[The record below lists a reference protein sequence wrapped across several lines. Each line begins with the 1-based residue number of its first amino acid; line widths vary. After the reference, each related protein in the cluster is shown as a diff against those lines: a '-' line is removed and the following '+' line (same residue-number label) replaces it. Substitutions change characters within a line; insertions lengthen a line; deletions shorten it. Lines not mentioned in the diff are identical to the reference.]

1 MEIDIELY
9 RREVPLS
16 SQPALQ
22 LSAIDIKP
30 EPHEKTLL
38 FLHGFGGQAR
48 QWRYQLQHF
57 SFRHRVI
64 ALDLQGHGRTPHLDR
79 PLSMQTLVDDLLQ
92 AVQTLGIAEP
102 FFLLGHS
109 FGGAVAAEFAHAYP
123 DMLRGLVLIATAGEF
138 RLNPLYRLALNLPLP
153 VLRSLEPTT
162 RGWLS
167 ASPVA
172 LRPWYRQVLAPW
184 NGWSLFR
191 SLVVPTLVIRGHQDR
206 VFARPMY
213 AEVARSIPGAEDV
226 DVGASGHMVMLERR
240 QAVNRAVE
248 RFIQGEMRTWRDA
261 AGDEPG
267 PTEAEIQERPWL
279 AHYEASVPPSV
290 AVPDVPAYQLLRSAA
305 RRYPRRTAL
314 LFEGARLTY
323 RQLNRRSNRMANAL
337 RSLGMEKG
345 DRLLLMLPNCSQQVI
360 AYFGTLK
367 AGGIVVFALPA
378 HKAEELLRQARDS
391 GACFAVVQRASL
403 PLWQPLLDQ
412 GQLKHLILVDPVD
425 DLPFAKRLALRLRG
439 RAGESAPRPP
449 ADDRIRTLRDL
460 LRNHSPAA
468 PQVHVQAHDPAVIQ
482 YTGGTTTSPKG
493 VVLTHRNLVANTIQ
507 TRHWIPEAREGQERF
522 LSVLPFSHSYGMTTA
537 LNVPI
542 ALGATLMIKARFDPK
557 DVLESIRRYKPT
569 IFPAVP
575 QMYMALSRF
584 PAVRKYG
591 IRSIRACISGAAPL
605 PVEVQEAF
613 EKLTRGRL
621 VEGYG
626 LTEAGPVT
634 HANPLRGRRK
644 VGSIGIPLPS
654 TEARIVSLADPGKPL
669 PPGQVGE
676 LAVRGPQ
683 VMAGYWGQPEATT
696 KVLTTDRWLLT
707 GDVAQMDVDGFF
719 RIIARKADMWYPG
732 KPDNPAFPRDVE
744 EVLYEVP
751 QVRETAV
758 VAIARQPIA
767 FVISSDPELKAET
780 LIAYCRRRLP
790 PELAPRAVIFV
801 DDFPRTFIGK
811 VIRRELAK
819 RYAQQRAAL

>member
-1 MEIDIELY
+1 MELDIELY
-9 RREVPLS
+9 RREVPLAC
-16 SQPALQ
+16 QPPLQ

-30 EPHEKTLL
+30 EPYDHTLV
-38 FLHGFGGQAR
+38 FIHGFGGQAR

-57 SFRHRVI
+57 SFRHRVV
-64 ALDLQGHGRTPHLDR
+64 ALDLQGHGRTPHTDR
-79 PLSMQTLVDDLLQ
+79 PLSMQTLVEDVRQ
-92 AVQTLGIAEP
+92 AVRGLGVQEP
-102 FFLLGHS
+102 FYLLGHS

-138 RLNPLYRLALNLPLP
+138 TLNPLYRFALNLPLP
-153 VLRSLEPTT
+153 ILRALQPMT

-172 LRPWYRQVLAPW
+172 LRPWYHQVLSRW
-184 NGWSLFR
+184 SGWSLLR
-191 SLVVPTLVIRGHQDR
+191 SVVVPTLVIRGHHDR
-206 VFARPMY
+206 VYSRPMY
-213 AEVARSIPGAEDV
+213 EEVARSIPGAQDV

-240 QAVNRAVE
+240 QAVNRAIE
-248 RFIQGEMRTWRDA
+248 GFIQGEPRIWRD
-261 AGDEPG
+261 DP
-267 PTEAEIQERPWL
+267 PAEMRPSEQELKERPWL
-279 AHYEASVPPSV
+279 AHYEPEVPPSV
-290 AVPDVPAYQLLRSAA
+290 AIPDVPAFQLLRSAV
-305 RRYPRRTAL
+305 RRYPGRTAL
-314 LFEGARLTY
+314 IFEGARLSY
-323 RQLNRRSNRMANAL
+323 AQLNRRVNRMANAL
-337 RSLGMEKG
+337 RSLGMERG
-345 DRLLLMLPNCSQQVI
+345 DRLLLMLPNCPQLVI

-367 AGGIVVFALPA
+367 AAGVVVFALPA
-378 HKAEELLRQARDS
+378 HQPQELLRQARDS
-391 GACFAVVQRASL
+391 GARFAVVERSTRR
-403 PLWQPLLDQ
+403 LWQPLLDE
-412 GQLKHLILVDPVD
+412 GQLKVLMLANPLD
-425 DLPFAKRLALRLRG
+425 DLPLLKRLWRKGQRKA
-439 RAGESAPRPP
+439 RAQAS
-449 ADDRIRTLRDL
+449 RTPLDQRAIPLLDL
-460 LRNHSPAA
+460 LRRHSPAP
-468 PQVHVQAHDPAVIQ
+468 PQVEVEALDPAVIQ

-522 LSVLPFSHSYGMTTA
+522 LCVLPFSHSYGMTTA

-542 ALGATLMIKARFDPK
+542 ALGATLMIKARFEPRE
-557 DVLESIRRYKPT
+557 VLETIRRYKPT

-575 QMYMALSRF
+575 QMYMALSHY
-584 PAVRKYG
+584 PGVRKYG
-591 IRSIRACISGAAPL
+591 IQSVRACLSGAAPL

-626 LTEAGPVT
+626 LTEASPVT

-644 VGSIGIPLPS
+644 MGSIGIPLPS
-654 TEARIVSLADPGKPL
+654 TQARIVSLTDPNEPL

-683 VMAGYWGQPEATT
+683 VMAGYWGNPQATA
-696 KVLTTDRWLLT
+696 KVLTADGWLLT
-707 GDVAQMDVDGFF
+707 GDVAQMDADGYF

-732 KPDNPAFPRDVE
+732 KPDKPAFPRDVE

-751 QVRETAV
+751 QVREAAV

-767 FVISSDPELKAET
+767 FVISSDPDLKAET

-801 DDFPRTFIGK
+801 EDFPRTFIGK

-819 RYAQQRAAL
+819 RYAQQREAI